1 MAFKKQR
8 RAKLVSTRARAYFW
22 MCHKS
27 KSVFLEVLKALPERE
42 WESMKLESQS
52 GLDPKMTDCR
62 MLGHLLSLRGAHFSY
77 LHNGHNR
84 DQFVRII

>member
-1 MAFKKQR
+1 
-8 RAKLVSTRARAYFW
+8 

-77 LHNGHNR
+77 LQNGHNR
-84 DQFVRII
+84 DHFVRII